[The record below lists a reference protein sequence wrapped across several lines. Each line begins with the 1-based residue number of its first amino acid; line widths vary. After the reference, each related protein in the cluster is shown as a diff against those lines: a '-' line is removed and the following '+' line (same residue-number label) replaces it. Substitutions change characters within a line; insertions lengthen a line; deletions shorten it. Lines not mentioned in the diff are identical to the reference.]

1 MLNHACI
8 PRRISFNHVLLSFL
22 YILGYKFLFFNNFCI
37 YVHNIY
43 SQYEMHH
50 HLFLNFCNMSLFFS
64 CHCFKISFYHWF
76 LVIWLLCSFLSV
88 LGNFWASWILICIF
102 ITFEKKV
109 IIYWI
114 LCIFHLLYLED
125 SNSTYTQLC
134 EGVPLFTNAF
144 SYFTVLSLSISY

>member
-1 MLNHACI
+1 MYYYLFYI
-8 PRRISFNHVLLSFL
+8 FL
-22 YILGYKFLFFNNFCI
+22 DTNFYFLITFASMFTTYILNMKCTITFFLIFATCL
-37 YVHNIY
+37 Y
-43 SQYEMHH
+43 
-50 HLFLNFCNMSLFFS
+50 FFS

-144 SYFTVLSLSISY
+144 SYFTVLSLSSSY